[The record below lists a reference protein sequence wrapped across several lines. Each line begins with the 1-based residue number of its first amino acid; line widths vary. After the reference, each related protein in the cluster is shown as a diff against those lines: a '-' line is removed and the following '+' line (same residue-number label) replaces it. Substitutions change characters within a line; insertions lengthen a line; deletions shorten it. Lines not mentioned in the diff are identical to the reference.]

1 MKNYLFDTNIIMS
14 FLRKDIS
21 WFEIEKKYDLKSSN
35 NFISVISLGELKSLA
50 IRNKWGEFR
59 LSRIELLRNDFSILD
74 INMPKIIDHYGEI
87 DCYSQGK
94 FDGKPLGMSARN
106 MGKNDLW
113 IAATASVFNITLLTS
128 DQDFTHLDITYLDL
142 EIVDIQKTI

>member
-14 FLRKDIS
+14 FLRKDIR

-94 FDGKPLGMSARN
+94 LDGKPLSHSARN

-113 IAATASVFNITLLTS
+113 IAATASVFTLTLLTS
-128 DQDFTHLDITYLDL
+128 DQDFTHLAKTYLDL
-142 EIVDIQKTI
+142 ELIDFQAIV